1 MLLFVIHRRSE
12 SFVDPIHP
20 WWVLSVINTL
30 KPIFTNQ
37 SSKRKIWLRSIVW
50 LMLFSFI
57 MSLVHRWSCSKALFH
72 TFVWPRSFNFLC
84 QSTSNLR
91 VSYAHWQYC
100 NNSLTSRRRRPHTNK
115 EGRCSAQKKL
125 ESCGLNTVNWVS
137 FWCSFWTFR
146 SCSKLCFA
154 DLFHKAL
161 FFFFSEIQGGLEY
174 PGAFSLNS
182 FVLSAPSP
190 FIVSSY
196 LPTMPFPSKSHPQ
209 LIACRNMST
218 VQRSLP
224 AGLPD
229 PGRPH
234 TAVSVQALP
243 RCLQASR
250 AASSV
255 WDAFPCAAEHI
266 HTQPSTHGTNA
277 ISLSEANFLSTL

>member
-1 MLLFVIHRRSE
+1 
-12 SFVDPIHP
+12 
-20 WWVLSVINTL
+20 
-30 KPIFTNQ
+30 
-37 SSKRKIWLRSIVW
+37 
-50 LMLFSFI
+50 MLFSFI

-115 EGRCSAQKKL
+115 KGRCSAQKKL
-125 ESCGLNTVNWVS
+125 ESSGLNTVNWVS

-161 FFFFSEIQGGLEY
+161 FFFFFFFSEIQGGLEY

-196 LPTMPFPSKSHPQ
+196 LPTMPFIPFQKPPTAHCLQKYVHNSAQPSCRSARPQ
-209 LIACRNMST
+209 QT
-218 VQRSLP
+218 
-224 AGLPD
+224 
-229 PGRPH
+229 PH
-234 TAVSVQALP
+234 CSRVQALH

-255 WDAFPCAAEHI
+255 RNAFPCAAEQI